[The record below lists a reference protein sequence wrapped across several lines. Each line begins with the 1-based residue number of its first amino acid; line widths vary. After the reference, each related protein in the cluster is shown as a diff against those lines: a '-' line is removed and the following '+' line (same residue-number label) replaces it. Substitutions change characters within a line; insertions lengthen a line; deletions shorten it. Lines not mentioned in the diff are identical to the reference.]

1 MHDFAYNLFW
11 KTCQLLNEI
20 LPYKKAHRLKDGL
33 VVLVRDAITQREIDG
48 VTSSP
53 TYANVL
59 DDFFRGLAS
68 MKMRSTYSDFSGTR
82 EVFPVLVETDSHDP
96 VGGIEGFFY
105 TVAMMNIDVYVKNAI
120 VVSDSRVVS
129 DLWVLDG

>member
-1 MHDFAYNLFW
+1 MSVLIPNTSQITTHSKLARAWEEFA
-11 KTCQLLNEI
+11 I
-20 LPYKKAHRLKDGL
+20 
-33 VVLVRDAITQREIDG
+33 
-48 VTSSP
+48 
-53 TYANVL
+53 
-59 DDFFRGLAS
+59 
-68 MKMRSTYSDFSGTR
+68 
-82 EVFPVLVETDSHDP
+82 LVETDSHDP